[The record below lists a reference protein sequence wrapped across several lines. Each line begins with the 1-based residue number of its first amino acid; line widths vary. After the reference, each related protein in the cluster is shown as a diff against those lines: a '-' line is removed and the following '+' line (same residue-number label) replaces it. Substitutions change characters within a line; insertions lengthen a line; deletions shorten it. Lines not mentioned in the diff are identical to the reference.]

1 VSPIKGISEIRRLP
15 RLGKIRLG
23 EKVKAPGKNPY
34 PRALDHFNVPE
45 EIRPHVGEKPNKLSI
60 MFPVEESEVF
70 APQFLKCYSMTQGL
84 VCRGDGERCTRKVD
98 SDTGDLANHTTE
110 HWEFREMT
118 CDPDTCAEAVGDPE
132 MGIRPQCRRV
142 MNLLFVLPDVPGL
155 GVWQLDTSSFYSIV
169 NINSCIDVI
178 RGLCGRISGIPLTL
192 SLESREV
199 TPPGMKKKTVHVLH
213 LRSDLKLSQLQR
225 LALKAPAK
233 RLAMPQVEEEEPP
246 EDLFP
251 PEVLAEAE
259 RLKPVEAAE
268 DDLFGENEGGVAA
281 PVEDEEQQAGAAAPA
296 EEKGF
301 AIDLQWLKEAKQRLK
316 WTDETMLSF
325 ISSQYKVSGKTLTEA
340 LNRLTREQA
349 EHFTRQINTK
359 LERQSSLF

>member
-1 VSPIKGISEIRRLP
+1 MSPIKGVSDIRRLP

-45 EIRPHVGEKPNKLSI
+45 EIRPYVGEKPKKLI
-60 MFPVEESEVF
+60 ILFPVEDAEVF
-70 APQFLKCYSMTQGL
+70 APQFLKCYSLTQGL
-84 VCRGDGERCTRKVD
+84 VCRGDGVKCTRKVD
-98 SDTGDLANHTTE
+98 IETGGLANHSTE

-118 CDPDTCAEAVGDPE
+118 CDPDTCPEAVGNPE

-192 SLESREV
+192 SLEPREV

-259 RLKPVEAAE
+259 EFIPTESQVEGPRDNGQEPGQKPT
-268 DDLFGENEGGVAA
+268 
-281 PVEDEEQQAGAAAPA
+281 GAIAPA
-296 EEKGF
+296 EPKRDPET
-301 AIDLQWLKEAKQRLK
+301 IRSINDLLRACHEDFKMQPKEVYAELNV
-316 WTDETMLSF
+316 
-325 ISSQYKVSGKTLTEA
+325 SSANEITELPSDCYRKIA
-340 LNRLTREQA
+340 AVRG
-349 EHFTRQINTK
+349 
-359 LERQSSLF
+359 